1 MTKPLVQEF
10 GSSPG
15 LCAGHLHQ
23 QADLSDAVFGWLRQI
38 PMWISR
44 HRQRKAL
51 AELNDYLLDDIGVS
65 YDAALREAAKPFWR

>member
-1 MTKPLVQEF
+1 MSEPLVQEF
-10 GSSPG
+10 GPSLG
-15 LCAGHLHQ
+15 RCAGNLHQ
-23 QADLSDAVFGWLRQI
+23 QADLPDAVFGWLRRI
-38 PMWISR
+38 PVWISR